1 MEWEKER
8 VGFIQK
14 YGQRRRL
21 NAQTE
26 SLASRLDLPLP
37 LGNFSGRTSPRS
49 SVIRR
54 QECER
59 RAVPGPSSCP
69 SVFVD
74 VLFGGVFLPS
84 FLPSSRPLESL

>member
-26 SLASRLDLPLP
+26 SLASRLDLPQFRSRSAILAGERA
-37 LGNFSGRTSPRS
+37 LAPR
-49 SVIRR
+49 
-54 QECER
+54 
-59 RAVPGPSSCP
+59 
-69 SVFVD
+69 
-74 VLFGGVFLPS
+74 
-84 FLPSSRPLESL
+84 